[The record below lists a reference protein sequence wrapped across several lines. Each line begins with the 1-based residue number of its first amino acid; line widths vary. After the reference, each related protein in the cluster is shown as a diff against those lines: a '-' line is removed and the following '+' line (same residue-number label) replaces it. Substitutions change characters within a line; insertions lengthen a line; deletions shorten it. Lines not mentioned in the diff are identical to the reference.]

1 MIPEIKIIEI
11 GILTTGIGLLTTGT
25 GNMTTGTGNM
35 TTGTDNMTAGTN
47 NMIPK
52 LNKIKLDT
60 WIELR
65 SSPIKISKN
74 RFPIKIKG
82 KTRQENQIL
91 AH

>member
-11 GILTTGIGLLTTGT
+11 GILTTGIGLLTTRIGLL
-25 GNMTTGTGNM
+25 TTGTGIL
-35 TTGTDNMTAGTN
+35 TTGTGILTTGTN

-60 WIELR
+60 CIELR